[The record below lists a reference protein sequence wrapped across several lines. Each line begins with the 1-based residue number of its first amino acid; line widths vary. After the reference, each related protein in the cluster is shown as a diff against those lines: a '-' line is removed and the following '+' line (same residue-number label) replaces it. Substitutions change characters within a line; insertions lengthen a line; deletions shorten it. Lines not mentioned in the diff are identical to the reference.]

1 MGRLPGMAYSSGIT
15 RSQQVQFGGLR
26 HHPNAG
32 DGEIYDMENM
42 SARDY
47 PLLRSRDKRRNGGTL
62 VGATEM
68 FFDNHAMWYVDADG
82 WLWYKWALLNLKAA
96 YVGTGET
103 KFVRFGD
110 RIVLMPAKKL
120 VQAKYTVKGKADN
133 PAALPTSA
141 EKGTAYVINTN
152 PKDPQNPKWSLF
164 VWTGDE
170 WDSSMGAWIIN
181 MEAELTATKITIS
194 DGTIYGAAAT
204 ANTLTINSTASADF
218 AKAGFQVGDA
228 VEIDGLTTE
237 PGNNKIAIIREIG
250 SKSLIFSDYCF
261 KIPLSASGEKQTSYS
276 ETGTITLRRS
286 VPDMDVCFE
295 FENRLWGA
303 DKKEIFA
310 SALGDPTNFYVFDGL
325 STDSWYVEL
334 QTRGEITGGVGWHY
348 PTFFREGYILRIYG
362 ADATTF
368 QTSEILAPG
377 VAHGMQH
384 SLGAAGGLLFYYS
397 PQGMMAYDGDYPQD
411 LQQVFGPGEYR
422 GGLAQSD
429 GTDYYIQL
437 KKPGAAPQRLYHY
450 DGLRGIWTVEDSPN
464 IDSMALTEG
473 AETLLPSII
482 AMTTG
487 KALTTLKGP
496 GGPWA
501 ENTAAVESFVEFAD
515 FTMESPNRKA
525 VSKLLLR
532 LSLMGASVT
541 VKIQY
546 DSSGTWKSVAT
557 LTAAGKRSYY
567 LPVVPHRC
575 DHFRIRIEA
584 TGEWALHSL
593 AIEYYAGSALH

>member
-47 PLLRSRDKRRNGGTL
+47 PLLRSRDKRRNGGEL
-62 VGATEM
+62 VDATEM
-68 FFDNHAMWYVDADG
+68 FFDNHAMWYVNADG
-82 WLWYKWALLNLKAA
+82 WLWYKRALLNLSVA
-96 YVGTGET
+96 YIGAGET
-103 KFVRFGD
+103 KFIRFGD

-120 VQAKYTVKGKADN
+120 VQAKYTVAGTAAN

-152 PKDPQNPKWSLF
+152 NDPQDPKWSLF

-170 WDSSMGAWIIN
+170 WDSMGAWVVS

-204 ANTLTINSTASADF
+204 ANTLTINLPASADL

-228 VEIDGLTTE
+228 VEIAGLTTE
-237 PGNNKIAIIREIG
+237 PDNNKIAIIREIG
-250 SKSLIFSDYCF
+250 SKSIAFSDYCF

-295 FENRLWGA
+295 FKNRLWGA

-334 QTRGEITGGVGWHY
+334 QTRGEITGGIGWHY

-368 QTSEILAPG
+368 QTSETLAPG
-377 VAHGMQH
+377 VAHGMQY

-411 LQQVFGPGEYR
+411 LQQVFGPGEYS

-437 KKPGAAPQRLYHY
+437 TPNQDGPRIYHY
-450 DGLRGIWTVEDSPN
+450 DGMRGIWTVEDSPN

-501 ENTAAVESFVEFAD
+501 ENTAAVASFVEFAD

-532 LSLMGASVT
+532 LSLASTSVT

-557 LTAAGKRSYY
+557 LTEAGNRSYY

>member
-1 MGRLPGMAYSSGIT
+1 MAYSSGIT

-26 HHPNAG
+26 HHQNAG

-62 VGATEM
+62 TGATEM
-68 FFDNHAMWYVDADG
+68 FFDNHAMWYTDADG
-82 WLWYKWALLNLKAA
+82 WLWYKRAMLNLKVA
-96 YVGTGET
+96 YVGEGET

-120 VQAKYTVKGKADN
+120 VQAKYTVAGTAAN
-133 PAALPTSA
+133 PSALPTSI
-141 EKGTAYVINTN
+141 EPGEAYVINVGDTQS
-152 PKDPQNPKWSLF
+152 PEWMLY

-170 WDSSMGAWIIN
+170 WDDSMGAWVVS

-194 DGTIYGAAAT
+194 DGTIYGADAT
-204 ANTLTINSTASADF
+204 ANTLTINTPTSADLV
-218 AKAGFQVGDA
+218 KAGFRVGDA
-228 VEIDGLTTE
+228 VEIDGLTME
-237 PGNNKIAIIREIG
+237 PDNNKIAIIREIG
-250 SKSLIFSDYCF
+250 KTSIAFSDYCF
-261 KIPLSASGEKQTSYS
+261 KIPLSDSGEKQTSYS
-276 ETGTITLRRS
+276 EEGTITLRRS
-286 VPDMDVCFE
+286 VPDMDICFE

-334 QTRGEITGGVGWHY
+334 QTRGEITGGVGWYY

-362 ADATTF
+362 ADATTY

-411 LQQVFGPGEYR
+411 LQQVFGPGEYG

-437 KKPGAAPQRLYHY
+437 KPTGETSPRIYHY

-464 IDSMALTEG
+464 IDSMSMTEG
-473 AETLLPSII
+473 AETLQPSII

-496 GGPWA
+496 GGPWVQD
-501 ENTAAVESFVEFAD
+501 TAAVASFVEFAD

-532 LSLMGASVT
+532 LSLTSASVT

-546 DSSGTWKSVAT
+546 DSGGTWKTVAT

-575 DHFRIRIEA
+575 DHFRIRLEA

-593 AIEYYAGSALH
+593 AIEYYVGSALH

>member
-26 HHPNAG
+26 HHQNAG

-47 PLLRSRDKRRNGGTL
+47 PMLRSRDKRRNGGTL
-62 VGATEM
+62 TGATEM
-68 FFDNHAMWYVDADG
+68 FFDNHAMWYTDADG
-82 WLWYKWALLNLKAA
+82 WLWYKRAMLNIKVA

-120 VQAKYTVKGKADN
+120 VQAKYTVAGTAAN
-133 PAALPTSA
+133 PSALPTSI
-141 EKGTAYVINTN
+141 EPGEAYVINVGDTQS
-152 PKDPQNPKWSLF
+152 PEWMLY

-170 WDSSMGAWIIN
+170 WDDSMGAWVVS

-194 DGTIYGAAAT
+194 DGTIYGADAT
-204 ANTLTINSTASADF
+204 ANTLTINTPTSADLV
-218 AKAGFQVGDA
+218 KAGFRVGDA
-228 VEIDGLTTE
+228 VEIDGLTME
-237 PGNNKIAIIREIG
+237 PDNNKIAIIREIG
-250 SKSLIFSDYCF
+250 KTSIAFSDYCF
-261 KIPLSASGEKQTSYS
+261 KIPLSDSGEKQTSYS
-276 ETGTITLRRS
+276 EEGTITLRRS
-286 VPDMDVCFE
+286 VPDMDICFE

-334 QTRGEITGGVGWHY
+334 QTRGEITGGVGWYY

-362 ADATTF
+362 ADATTY

-411 LQQVFGPGEYR
+411 LQQVFGPGEYG

-437 KKPGAAPQRLYHY
+437 KPTGETSPRIYHY

-464 IDSMALTEG
+464 IDSMSMTEG
-473 AETLLPSII
+473 AETLQPSII

-496 GGPWA
+496 GGPWVQD
-501 ENTAAVESFVEFAD
+501 TAAVASFVEFAD

-532 LSLMGASVT
+532 LSLTSASVT

-546 DSSGTWKSVAT
+546 DSGGTWKTVAT

-575 DHFRIRIEA
+575 DHFRIRLEA

-593 AIEYYAGSALH
+593 AIEYYVGSALH

>member
-26 HHPNAG
+26 HHQNAG

-62 VGATEM
+62 TGATEM
-68 FFDNHAMWYVDADG
+68 FFDNHAMWYTDADG
-82 WLWYKWALLNLKAA
+82 WLWYKRAMLNLKVA
-96 YVGTGET
+96 YVGEGET

-120 VQAKYTVKGKADN
+120 VQAKYTVAGTAAN
-133 PAALPTSA
+133 PSALPTSI
-141 EKGTAYVINTN
+141 EPGEAYVINVGDTQS
-152 PKDPQNPKWSLF
+152 PEWMLY

-170 WDSSMGAWIIN
+170 WDDSMGAWVVS

-194 DGTIYGAAAT
+194 DGTIYGADAT
-204 ANTLTINSTASADF
+204 ANTLTINTPTSADLV
-218 AKAGFQVGDA
+218 KAGFRVGDA
-228 VEIDGLTTE
+228 VEIDGLTME
-237 PGNNKIAIIREIG
+237 PDNNKIAIIREIG
-250 SKSLIFSDYCF
+250 KTSIAFSDYCF
-261 KIPLSASGEKQTSYS
+261 KIPLSDSGEKQTSYS
-276 ETGTITLRRS
+276 EEGTITLRRS
-286 VPDMDVCFE
+286 VPDMDICFE

-334 QTRGEITGGVGWHY
+334 QTRGEITGGVGWYY

-362 ADATTF
+362 ADATTY

-411 LQQVFGPGEYR
+411 LQQVFGPGEYG

-437 KKPGAAPQRLYHY
+437 KPTGETSPRIYHY

-464 IDSMALTEG
+464 IDSMSMTEG
-473 AETLLPSII
+473 AETLQPSII

-496 GGPWA
+496 GGPWVQD
-501 ENTAAVESFVEFAD
+501 TAAVASFVEFAD

-532 LSLMGASVT
+532 LSLTSASVT
-541 VKIQY
+541 VKIRY
-546 DSSGTWKSVAT
+546 DSSGTWKTVAT

-575 DHFRIRIEA
+575 DHFRIRLEA

-593 AIEYYAGSALH
+593 AIEYYVGSALH

>member
-26 HHPNAG
+26 HHQNAG

-62 VGATEM
+62 TGATEM
-68 FFDNHAMWYVDADG
+68 FFDNHAMWYTDADG
-82 WLWYKWALLNLKAA
+82 WLWYKRAMLNLKVA
-96 YVGTGET
+96 YVGEGET

-120 VQAKYTVKGKADN
+120 VQAKYTVAGTAAN
-133 PAALPTSA
+133 PSALPTSI
-141 EKGTAYVINTN
+141 EPGEAYVINVGDTQS
-152 PKDPQNPKWSLF
+152 PEWMLY

-170 WDSSMGAWIIN
+170 WDDSMGAWVVS

-194 DGTIYGAAAT
+194 DGTIYGADAT
-204 ANTLTINSTASADF
+204 ANTLTINTPTSADLV
-218 AKAGFQVGDA
+218 KAGFRVGDA
-228 VEIDGLTTE
+228 VEIDGLTME
-237 PGNNKIAIIREIG
+237 PDNNKIAIIREIG
-250 SKSLIFSDYCF
+250 KTSIAFSDYCF
-261 KIPLSASGEKQTSYS
+261 KIPLSDSGEKQTSYS
-276 ETGTITLRRS
+276 EEGTITLRRS
-286 VPDMDVCFE
+286 VPDMDICFE

-334 QTRGEITGGVGWHY
+334 QTRGEITGGVGWYY

-362 ADATTF
+362 ADATTY

-411 LQQVFGPGEYR
+411 LQQVFGPGEYG

-437 KKPGAAPQRLYHY
+437 KPTGETSPRIYHY

-464 IDSMALTEG
+464 IDSMSMTEG
-473 AETLLPSII
+473 AETLQPSII

-496 GGPWA
+496 GGPWVQD
-501 ENTAAVESFVEFAD
+501 TAAVASFVEFAD

-532 LSLMGASVT
+532 LSLTSASVT

-546 DSSGTWKSVAT
+546 DSGGTWKTVAT

-575 DHFRIRIEA
+575 DHFRIRLEA

-593 AIEYYAGSALH
+593 AIEYYVGSALH

>member
-26 HHPNAG
+26 HHQNAG

-62 VGATEM
+62 TGATEM
-68 FFDNHAMWYVDADG
+68 FFDNHAMWYTDADG
-82 WLWYKWALLNLKAA
+82 WLWYKRAMLNIKVA

-120 VQAKYTVKGKADN
+120 VQAKYTVAGTAAN
-133 PAALPTSA
+133 PSALPTSI
-141 EKGTAYVINTN
+141 EPGEAYVINVGDTQS
-152 PKDPQNPKWSLF
+152 PEWMLY

-170 WDSSMGAWIIN
+170 WDDSMGAWVVS

-194 DGTIYGAAAT
+194 DGTIYGADAT
-204 ANTLTINSTASADF
+204 ANTLTINTPTSADLV
-218 AKAGFQVGDA
+218 KAGFRVGDA
-228 VEIDGLTTE
+228 VEIDGLTME
-237 PGNNKIAIIREIG
+237 PDNNKIAIIREIG
-250 SKSLIFSDYCF
+250 KTSIAFSDYCF
-261 KIPLSASGEKQTSYS
+261 KIPLSDSGEKQTSYS
-276 ETGTITLRRS
+276 EEGTITLRRS
-286 VPDMDVCFE
+286 VPDMDICFE

-334 QTRGEITGGVGWHY
+334 QTRGEITGGVGWYY

-362 ADATTF
+362 ADATTY

-411 LQQVFGPGEYR
+411 LQQVFGPGEYG

-437 KKPGAAPQRLYHY
+437 KPTGETSPRIYHY

-464 IDSMALTEG
+464 IDSMSMTEG
-473 AETLLPSII
+473 AETLQPSII

-496 GGPWA
+496 GGPWVQD
-501 ENTAAVESFVEFAD
+501 TAAVASFVEFAD

-532 LSLMGASVT
+532 LSLTSASVT
-541 VKIQY
+541 VKIRY
-546 DSSGTWKSVAT
+546 DSSGTWKTVAT

-575 DHFRIRIEA
+575 DHFRIRLEA

-593 AIEYYAGSALH
+593 AIEYYVGSALH

>member
-1 MGRLPGMAYSSGIT
+1 MAYSSGIT

-26 HHPNAG
+26 HHQNAG

-47 PLLRSRDKRRNGGTL
+47 PMLRSRDKRRNGGTL
-62 VGATEM
+62 TGATEM
-68 FFDNHAMWYVDADG
+68 FFDNHAMWYTDADG
-82 WLWYKWALLNLKAA
+82 WLWYKRAMLNIKVA

-120 VQAKYTVKGKADN
+120 VQAKYTVAGTAAN
-133 PAALPTSA
+133 PSALPTSI
-141 EKGTAYVINTN
+141 EPGEAYVINVGDTQS
-152 PKDPQNPKWSLF
+152 PEWMLY

-170 WDSSMGAWIIN
+170 WDDSMGAWVVS

-194 DGTIYGAAAT
+194 DGTIYGADAT
-204 ANTLTINSTASADF
+204 ANTLTINTPTSADLV
-218 AKAGFQVGDA
+218 KAGFRVGDA
-228 VEIDGLTTE
+228 VEIDGLTME
-237 PGNNKIAIIREIG
+237 PDNNKIAIIREIG
-250 SKSLIFSDYCF
+250 KTSIAFSDYCF
-261 KIPLSASGEKQTSYS
+261 KIPLSDSGEKQTSYS
-276 ETGTITLRRS
+276 EEGTITLRRS
-286 VPDMDVCFE
+286 VPDMDICFE

-334 QTRGEITGGVGWHY
+334 QTRGEITGGVGWYY

-362 ADATTF
+362 ADATTY

-411 LQQVFGPGEYR
+411 LQQVFGPGEYG

-437 KKPGAAPQRLYHY
+437 KPTGETSPRIYHY

-464 IDSMALTEG
+464 IDSMSMTEG
-473 AETLLPSII
+473 AETLQPSII

-496 GGPWA
+496 GGPWVQD
-501 ENTAAVESFVEFAD
+501 TAAVASFVEFAD

-532 LSLMGASVT
+532 LSLTSASVT

-546 DSSGTWKSVAT
+546 DSSGTWKTVAT

-575 DHFRIRIEA
+575 DHFRIRLEA

-593 AIEYYAGSALH
+593 AIEYYVGSALH